1 MKRLTIK
8 KQRSIAGFLFAVPWL
23 VGIIIFFLQA
33 VINLLKYSFCNFEF
47 VQGGGYELSA
57 LPNGIFT
64 HYITAFTGDEL
75 FPQKLWA
82 SLTDM
87 LYRVPVIVVFS
98 LFVAIVL
105 NQKFKGRGTM
115 RAIFFI
121 PILIS
126 SGVIASIIKGTLT
139 STVMGAESSGNIF
152 SAELLTQMLYEMGL
166 PDSLVG
172 GIGTMVSNVTDLI
185 WNSSVQ
191 IIIFLMGLLTIP
203 YTYYEVAQVEGATGW
218 ETFWKVTFPAVSP
231 YILVNLIYSS
241 IDHFINYDNPVM
253 KYIIEIAFDNFKY
266 SYASAMCWIY
276 FVVIIAALAA
286 LILISSLFIPFKEKK
301 VKVNK
306 KKGLRGF

>member
-8 KQRSIAGFLFAVPWL
+8 KQRSIAGFIFVTPWL
-23 VGIIIFFLQA
+23 IGIIVFFLQA
-33 VINLLKYSFCNFEF
+33 ILNLFRYSLCNFKF
-47 VQGGGYELSA
+47 VQGGGYELQG
-57 LPNGIFT
+57 LPDGILT
-64 HYITAFTGDEL
+64 HYIEAFTKDTL
-75 FPQKLWA
+75 FPQKLTT

-87 LYRVPVIVVFS
+87 LYRVPVIVVFA

-105 NQKFKGRGTM
+105 NQEFKGRGLM
-115 RAIFFI
+115 RAIFFV

-139 STVMGAESSGNIF
+139 STVMGGESSGNIF

-191 IIIFLMGLLTIP
+191 IIVFLMGLLTIP

-231 YILVNLIYSS
+231 YILVNIIYSA

-253 KYIIEIAFDNFKY
+253 KYVIEIAFDDFKY
-266 SYASAMCWIY
+266 SPASAMCWIY
-276 FVVIIAALAA
+276 FVVIIAALLA
-286 LILISSLFIPFKEKK
+286 LIGATSLFVPFQEKK
-301 VKVNK
+301 VKV
-306 KKGLRGF
+306 KKGMKKR